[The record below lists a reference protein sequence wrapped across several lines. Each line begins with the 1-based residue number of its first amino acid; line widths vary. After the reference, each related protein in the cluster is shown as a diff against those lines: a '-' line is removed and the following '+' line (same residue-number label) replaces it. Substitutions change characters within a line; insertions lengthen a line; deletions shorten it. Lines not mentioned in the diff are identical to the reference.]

1 MEDVLPAIIPRE
13 EWLAVQ
19 ELRKRH
25 AGTGLRQSEEYP
37 FTNMLVCPYCGKKYG
52 SYTSATHNR
61 ELVYWYRCSSRH
73 DHTSVD
79 VPGMMYTPP
88 SRLRVESP
96 SPAMVAYREKYNH
109 PAAARQMICS
119 DIRIP
124 FAYPQKVYVRAWN
137 QLVSKKTRYQP
148 ILQRIADTTDNA
160 LTRLRAKE
168 MIGLLDSVGRV
179 DGFDY
184 ALMLRTLDFIEVY
197 SEEKMTV
204 VFQSGIRITQSR

>member
-1 MEDVLPAIIPRE
+1 MVEDVLPAIIPRE

-25 AGTGLRQSEEYP
+25 SGKGLRQSEEYP

-52 SYTSATHNR
+52 SYTSFTHNR

-73 DHTSVD
+73 NHTAVD

-88 SRLRVESP
+88 SRLRVENP

-124 FAYPQKVYVRAWN
+124 FNHPHKVFVRAWN

-148 ILQRIADTTDNA
+148 ILQRTIETTDNA

-168 MIGLLDSVGRV
+168 MINLLDSVGRL

-184 ALMLRTLDFIEVY
+184 ALMLRTLDFIEVH

-204 VFQSGIRITQSR
+204 VFQSGIRISVK